1 MCPRNSAQPRTSNLE
16 PRTLVC
22 SPNFKNFRQ
31 NFYRLVLKI
40 VNWILLKLYA
50 SWVFLVFTIFMILLL
65 PGIVLPFLIGGRVSW
80 IGGKFL
86 WLWSWIFSMLTC
98 IRYDFYGREN
108 FQKGKSY
115 IYVSNHTSF
124 LDIPG
129 LWMIIPGEKRPL
141 AKKELLKIPVFGW
154 IAKSAAVIVDRSSA
168 ESRKKSMDRLKKILS
183 NGTSILLFAEG
194 TQNRSKEPLQP
205 FKDGA
210 FRIAV
215 DTQQPI
221 LPMVVVGAGPLMPP
235 GTIRLK
241 PGRVKIIVAPEI
253 PTQGLTSSDQGSLK
267 QQTFNVMKKMILEN
281 R

>member
-1 MCPRNSAQPRTSNLE
+1 LKVLNS
-16 PRTLVC
+16 
-22 SPNFKNFRQ
+22 
-31 NFYRLVLKI
+31 
-40 VNWILLKLYA
+40 ILLKLYA
-50 SWVFLVFTIFMILLL
+50 FWVFLVFTIFMILLL
-65 PGIVLPFLIGGRVSW
+65 PGIILPFLIGGKVSW

-86 WLWSWIFSMLTC
+86 WLWSWIFSMLTF
-98 IRYDFYGREN
+98 IRYDFFGQEN
-108 FQKGKSY
+108 FKKGKAY

-154 IAKSAAVIVDRSSA
+154 IAKSATVIVDRSSA

-183 NGTSILLFAEG
+183 DGTSILLFAEG

-235 GTIRLK
+235 GTIRMK
-241 PGRVKIIVAPEI
+241 PGRVKVIVGPEI
-253 PTQGLTSSDQGSLK
+253 STQGLTLNDQAALK
-267 QQTFNVMKKMILEN
+267 QQTFEVMKEMILKN
-281 R
+281 RWQSEKK

>member
-1 MCPRNSAQPRTSNLE
+1 
-16 PRTLVC
+16 
-22 SPNFKNFRQ
+22 
-31 NFYRLVLKI
+31 
-40 VNWILLKLYA
+40 
-50 SWVFLVFTIFMILLL
+50 MILLL
-65 PGIVLPFLIGGRVSW
+65 PGIIIPFLIGDKVSW

-86 WLWSWIFSMLTC
+86 WLWSWIFSMLTF

-108 FQKGKSY
+108 FQKGQSY

-129 LWMIIPGEKRPL
+129 LWMIIPGEKKPL

-154 IAKSAAVIVDRSSA
+154 IARSAAVIVDRSSG
-168 ESRKKSMDRLKKILS
+168 ESRKKSMDKLKRILS
-183 NGTSILLFAEG
+183 SGTSILLFAEG

-210 FRIAV
+210 FRIAI

-235 GTIRLK
+235 GTIRMK
-241 PGRVKIIVAPEI
+241 PGKVKVIVAPEI
-253 PTQGLTSSDQGSLK
+253 PTAGLNAEDQAVLK
-267 QQTFNVMKKMILEN
+267 QKTFNVMKEMILN
-281 R
+281 NSNPKIR